1 MCGVSASSNACILFS
16 TEELI
21 SCVVPDIS
29 MFNGGWQYVRATHEV
44 PLALVRDDGV
54 IYSTGMTFSYTPE
67 LGVTR
72 LRQLAP
78 HQHIKDY

>member
-1 MCGVSASSNACILFS
+1 
-16 TEELI
+16 
-21 SCVVPDIS
+21 

-78 HQHIKDY
+78 HQNIKDY